1 VIKKLRQRSGLIG
14 DISAFLVILAL
25 VGGLI
30 WLWWAAAPKATGP
43 SEILNGE
50 VVSIGIRPA
59 NRRGNSVVMSANAE
73 GTRQVTLIDR
83 SLGFQGC
90 KVGSKFKLRRISSS
104 TGFTNYKFVP
114 GSCTKP

>member
-30 WLWWAAAPKATGP
+30 WLWWAA
-43 SEILNGE
+43 
-50 VVSIGIRPA
+50 SIGIRPA